1 MTKSEDATVVYIGSG
16 EASTLERK
24 VLIHS
29 LKKNTRRKLVIHVFN
44 GTHNALE
51 TEGHLPQMLPM
62 PLNVKY
68 ANVTEF
74 SNYRF
79 LIPSLCNFEGRAIWL
94 DSDML
99 CIGDISELYDTDMGD
114 YDFLAKKSAYGLAE
128 TDQWGL
134 SVSLFDCRKA
144 KFDVAKYFSEIGEKY
159 YTYGDLHQMTPKFL
173 SFHPFK
179 IGPMDPKWNDF
190 DFFDKETKLIHYTNL
205 YTQPWKYRSH
215 PYGDL
220 WFVHFEEAYKS
231 GFITDRDIEL
241 ALVRSYVRRDLLEG
255 NRWTF
260 ASYFRR
266 FGRDLAAELRCV
278 RAKFR

>member
-1 MTKSEDATVVYIGSG
+1 MNSDDTVVVFIGSG

-29 LKKNTRRKLVIHVFN
+29 LKKNSQRKLDIRVFN
-44 GTHNALE
+44 GTHNSLE
-51 TEGHLPQMLPM
+51 TENSSPQLLPM
-62 PLNVKY
+62 PLKVKY

-79 LIPSLCNFEGRAIWL
+79 LIPSLCDFKGRAIWL

-99 CIGDISELYDTDMGD
+99 CIGNISELFDTDMGD

-128 TDQWGL
+128 TEQWGL
-134 SVSLFDCRKA
+134 SVSLFDCDKA
-144 KFDVAKYFSEIGEKY
+144 RFDIGKYFEEIGEQL
-159 YTYGDLHQMTPKFL
+159 YTYGDLHQMTPRFL
-173 SFHPFK
+173 AVHPFK
-179 IGPMDPKWNDF
+179 IGSINPKWNDF
-190 DFFDKETKLIHYTNL
+190 DYIDKSTKLIHYTNL

-220 WFVHFEEAYKS
+220 WFTYFEEAYKA

-241 ALVRSYVRRDLLEG
+241 ALVRSYVRRDLMDG

-266 FGRDLAAELRCV
+266 AGRELAAELRCV